1 MVARRVTFTVGR
13 DVAAR
18 KRVGKMTNRGVDMT
32 LAEYAA
38 KYNVLVTDHK
48 SGAKYVVGPSE
59 VSKWELFHLS
69 DYAVTSVSGP
79 THWLVKRNPYFP
91 GKDEP
96 NVICAWCKK
105 PLRYDPEI
113 PKGQL
118 SHGICLECAAEFN
131 DELDMKDNPSL
142 RKAGALVNDYPSAKA
157 FLRGKQQREL
167 AHNTDVVDDGDRISI
182 RLYGTRVVTYYSD
195 GSFSVS
201 HGGYKTLT
209 TRRRLTTF
217 IPVGWRLASTR
228 KGWVMICASDGH
240 EHEFRNGMRCMPDG
254 SVDYKG
260 AGMSR
265 DEIAALHHNPLL
277 GVLGNPGRGRMSKSR
292 AIRFI
297 LALNGM
303 SERKVTARLTRDGEI
318 RVNLSG
324 GDEAT
329 AYYTSDPQDA
339 INTAQQMQREYAM
352 RRRGESIGT
361 GDLAEEYARSGHKR
375 LLSNNV
381 TEVRYIH
388 AQDSKAY
395 SHKFASGVRMYALA
409 DGAIM
414 LAHNTKKLWEDFK

>member
-1 MVARRVTFTVGR
+1 MNDLIGQFGNFGMYTKGGISYSCPALKLFGFRDDLQLRRAMR
-13 DVAAR
+13 R
-18 KRVGKMTNRGVDMT
+18 EMKKRGIPAPELD
-32 LAEYAA
+32 
-38 KYNVLVTDHK
+38 NVLWVGENPCH
-48 SGAKYVVGPSE
+48 GA
-59 VSKWELFHLS
+59 
-69 DYAVTSVSGP
+69 
-79 THWLVKRNPYFP
+79 RQNPYFS

-105 PLRYDPEI
+105 PLKYDPEI

-131 DELDMKDNPSL
+131 AAFGMHSKDELDMKDNPSL

-157 FLRGKQQREL
+157 FLRGKEQREL
-167 AHNTDVVDDGDRISI
+167 AHNTDVVDDGGREYPFGISI
-182 RLYGTRVVTYYSD
+182 RLYATKVITYYSD
-195 GSFSVS
+195 GSFSVN
-201 HGGYKTLT
+201 HGGHKTLT

-217 IPVGWRLASTR
+217 VPVGWRLTSTR
-228 KGWVMICASDGH
+228 KGWVMICASDGV

-277 GVLGNPGRGRMSKSR
+277 GVLGNPGRWRMSKSR

-303 SERKVTARLTRDGEI
+303 SENKVTARLTRDGEI
-318 RVNLSG
+318 RVNYSG

-339 INTAQQMQREYAM
+339 IDTAQAMQR
-352 RRRGESIGT
+352 GEKNPGSSSAHPDNPNHVIS
-361 GDLAEEYARSGHKR
+361 R
-375 LLSNNV
+375 NV
-381 TEVRYIH
+381 TEIRYVH
-388 AQDSKAY
+388 AEDGKAY
-395 SHKFASGVRMYALA
+395 SHKFAGGVRMATTEHGGILL
-409 DGAIM
+409 I
-414 LAHNTKKLWEDFK
+414 HPNKKLWRDFK